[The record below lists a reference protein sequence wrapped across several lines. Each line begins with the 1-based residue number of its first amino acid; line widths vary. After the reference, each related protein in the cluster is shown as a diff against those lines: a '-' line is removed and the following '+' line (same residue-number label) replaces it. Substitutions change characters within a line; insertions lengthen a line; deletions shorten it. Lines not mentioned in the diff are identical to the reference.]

1 MLDFLDS
8 EDMATLRRVL
18 DVRCKDLNIRPE
30 STDAEMVA
38 SQLIELFQNGV
49 TDEAELVTRLIAMER
64 VHRVT

>member
-1 MLDFLDS
+1 MIDFLDS

-49 TDEAELVTRLIAMER
+49 TDEAELVTRLIGMER
-64 VHRVT
+64 VW